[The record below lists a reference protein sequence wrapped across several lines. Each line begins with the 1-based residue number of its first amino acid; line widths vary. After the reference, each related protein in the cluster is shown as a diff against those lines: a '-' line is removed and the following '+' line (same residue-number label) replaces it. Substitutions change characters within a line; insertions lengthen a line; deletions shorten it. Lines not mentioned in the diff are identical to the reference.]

1 MATEKD
7 TKLQTALAT
16 LKAGGTV
23 PMNKN
28 SSARMING
36 KIVVYNPNIT
46 SPSEFSAGNSRL
58 AEQKLAAAQKAGK
71 ATVVSQQDFAR
82 GLNPTIPTPPKSK
95 PKTAPAPKKKL
106 KGKADDDK
114 GKKKKPAVKLRKEA
128 DPELA
133 PGKRLKN
140 PLGALSSY
148 TYQLSLYMVTPDAL
162 DMFIDS
168 GGKDI
173 NRLGVQSANAIGP
186 DISNSQVTAGAYI
199 VAQSGGVNLAEEQRA
214 PSFGFDYGID
224 NLSFEILGPK
234 ENGSAA
240 AQVEFKFQITEPLGF
255 SFISNLKRSADAI
268 KDYTEKVRKKQAA
281 KKKAE
286 AANNRQNKKKKN
298 GRQSTNNE
306 YQYEGGA
313 LSGKALGKSGSPE
326 NPTKNF
332 FILGIRF
339 YGYNASGKLV
349 RGTDTTASTNVYGAV
364 IGEQEIDPGNSGN
377 ALFERFYPISI
388 NEMKTRVDGKATVYN
403 IKAQSYNLNALGT
416 KRGIVL
422 NDAKITASTVGEAF
436 DKLMARLNREQK
448 KTNTDGDNF
457 TYEIKYASEYDA
469 DRIRSSRIVSKA
481 DLDKYKWPGSGAK
494 STKESNSGTET
505 KKSNKPKNNAR
516 EIQINRGTPILQAIN
531 QIIAQSSF
539 LEDALKT
546 VFTTALEPDQEKED
560 LPALDN
566 SGKKSIEWY
575 HCTPDLKSPRW
586 NEDKADWVYD
596 IDYILNIYDT
606 PVLDTAYSNPG
617 KKYYGPHKRY
627 EYWYTGTNTEII
639 SYQQNL
645 NNNYYTTFLGDAF
658 GDDKKKKDADKN
670 GGKNTPNASNG
681 SGNAAGVTSSKV
693 ENQKNDQPRQGKQG
707 NAMEAQNS
715 YMTSLFDPSAT
726 ATAVVEILGD
736 PDWMM
741 SITPPR
747 GKKSKSDTSPLVNP
761 VVRGSN
767 ENTVYSKFYGNDGY
781 TANPGSGQVFF
792 EIDFKEAID
801 YKSDGRN
808 IATKD
813 GSGVSGAPGTLS
825 INNSILFW
833 KDPKSVSKLV
843 KGISYQMTKCTCIFS
858 NGVFKQKIEGVINT
872 FGDSGSNDDGKA
884 REKPKTQRK
893 SNSGTNRGSNTATT
907 TKKGMKPSD
916 LEAWKRYSNDP
927 KVRDAAWK
935 KKQAQDAATTQR
947 LNSAVPPLLRAK
959 NKPET

>member
-36 KIVVYNPNIT
+36 KIVVYNPKIT
-46 SPSEFSAGNSRL
+46 SPSEFSAGNSKL

-82 GLNPTIPTPPKSK
+82 GLNPTIPTPPKST

-114 GKKKKPAVKLRKEA
+114 GKKKKPAAKVRKEA

-148 TYQLSLYMVTPDAL
+148 TYQLSLYMITPDAL

-173 NRLGVQSANAIGP
+173 NRLGVQSVNALGP
-186 DISNSQVTAGAYI
+186 NISNSQVTAGAYI

-224 NLSFEILGPK
+224 NLSFEIIGPK

-240 AQVEFKFQITEPLGF
+240 AQIDFKFQITEPLGF
-255 SFISNLKRSADAI
+255 SFISNLKRAADAI
-268 KDYTEKVRKKQAA
+268 KDYTNKVRKLQAS
-281 KKKAE
+281 KKKE
-286 AANNRQNKKKKN
+286 NAANNRQNNKKKN
-298 GRQSTNNE
+298 GRQDANNSA
-306 YQYEGGA
+306 QGGA
-313 LSGKALGKSGSPE
+313 LSGNATKTGSGNPE

-349 RGTDTTASTNVYGAV
+349 RGTDTTASTNIYGAV
-364 IGEQEIDPGNSGN
+364 IGEQEIDPGNSGY

-388 NEMKTRVDGKATVYN
+388 NEMKTTVDGRATVYN

-416 KRGIVL
+416 KRGIVN
-422 NDAKITASTVGEAF
+422 NDTKITATTVGEAF
-436 DKLMARLNREQK
+436 DKLMARLNKEQK
-448 KTNTDGDNF
+448 KLNVSSDGY
-457 TYEIKYASEYDA
+457 TYDIKYASSYDA
-469 DRIRSSRIVSKA
+469 DRIRNSRIVSKA

-494 STKESNSGTET
+494 NTKESNSGTET
-505 KKSNKPKNNAR
+505 NKGNKPKNNAR
-516 EIQINRGTPILQAIN
+516 DITINRGTPILQAIN

-566 SGKKSIEWY
+566 SGKKTIEWY
-575 HCTPDLKSPRW
+575 HCTPDLKSPVW
-586 NEDKADWVYD
+586 DDEKADWMYD
-596 IDYILNIYDT
+596 IDYVLNVYDT
-606 PVLDTAYSNPG
+606 PVLDTAYTNPG

-627 EYWYTGTNTEII
+627 EYWYTGTNTEVIK
-639 SYQQNL
+639 YQQVL
-645 NNNYYTTFLGDAF
+645 NNNYYTTFLGDSF
-658 GDDKKKKDADKN
+658 GADDKKKKADKQ
-670 GGKNTPNASNG
+670 GGTNTPNASNG
-681 SGNAAGVTSSKV
+681 SGNEAGVTTSKV
-693 ENQKNDQPRQGKQG
+693 ENQKSGQPRQGKQG

-726 ATAVVEILGD
+726 ATAKVEILGD

-747 GKKSKSDTSPLVNP
+747 GKKSKSDTSPIVNP

-767 ENTVYSKFYGNDGY
+767 ESTVYSKFYGNDGY

-792 EIDFKEAID
+792 EIDFKEAVD

-843 KGISYQMTKCTCIFS
+843 KGISYQMTKCTCNFS
-858 NGVFKQKIEGVINT
+858 NGSFKQVLEGVINT

-884 REKPKTQRK
+884 REQRSSNRA
-893 SNSGTNRGSNTATT
+893 SNSGANRGSNTATT

-935 KKQAQDAATTQR
+935 KKQQQDAATTQR
-947 LNSAVPPLLRAK
+947 LNAAVPPLLRAK